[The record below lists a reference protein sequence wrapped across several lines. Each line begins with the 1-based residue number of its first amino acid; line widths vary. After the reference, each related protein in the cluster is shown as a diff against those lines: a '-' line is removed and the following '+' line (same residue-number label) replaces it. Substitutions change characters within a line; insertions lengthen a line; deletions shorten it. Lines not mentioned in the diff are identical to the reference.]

1 MASGCEK
8 SGPLNQSAH
17 ISYYIDI
24 NNDQDVYTDPR
35 DNQVAELFSLYLL
48 PLPSLDH

>member
-8 SGPLNQSAH
+8 RGPLNQSAH
-17 ISYYIDI
+17 ISDYIDV
-24 NNDQDVYTDPR
+24 NNNHGVYTDPK